1 MSLQLRIFLITVS
14 LLFLIFVLRIVRT
27 KVLLLRNSLLWLL
40 MAAFMLVLAVFPGI
54 AITISQIIGIETP
67 SNFVFFVAVIM
78 LLALLFR
85 QTVSL
90 SKMTVQIEKL
100 TQKIA
105 LLELR
110 YIEEN
115 KKN

>member
-100 TQKIA
+100 TQKLA

-115 KKN
+115 KNN

>member
-1 MSLQLRIFLITVS
+1 MSLQLRIFLISVS

-100 TQKIA
+100 TQKLA

>member
-100 TQKIA
+100 TQKLA